1 MTRESGAK
9 SVVVRKGRRLNH
21 PDPPRNSEPI
31 GYSVQAVA
39 AYTSEEVNGG
49 GAAMNAP
56 SIAFAQGV
64 STLIEFVLSTEMDAQ
79 RTKLAMKSQFLQP
92 QWTLQTQLSSHHE
105 EHSDINS
112 LLLKVS
118 QDDVE

>member
-39 AYTSEEVNGG
+39 AYTSEEANGG
-49 GAAMNAP
+49 TAMNAP
-56 SIAFAQGV
+56 SIAFAEDV

-92 QWTLQTQLSSHHE
+92 QWTLQTQLSSHNE

-118 QDDVE
+118 EDDVE